1 MGGKNGKEENKATKP
16 AKSKSPEATNQQD
29 PSPPTT
35 TSTEGGSQDDPK
47 PDTKETRDP
56 KPVKGVAHDKVIV
69 HVGSDQ
75 RPSCVY
81 SQSAFYKIS
90 EVLTQLKP

>member
-1 MGGKNGKEENKATKP
+1 MGGKNSKEENKGTKP

-47 PDTKETRDP
+47 LDTKETRDP
-56 KPVKGVAHDKVIV
+56 KPVKGVANDKVIV
-69 HVGSDQ
+69 HVGSEQ

-90 EVLTQLKP
+90 EVLTGIKP

>member
-1 MGGKNGKEENKATKP
+1 MGAKNGKEENKPTRP
-16 AKSKSPEATNQQD
+16 AKSKSPEATNKQD

-35 TSTEGGSQDDPK
+35 PSIEGGSQDDPK

-69 HVGSDQ
+69 RVGSDQ
-75 RPSCVY
+75 LAPNNVCT
-81 SQSAFYKIS
+81 AK
-90 EVLTQLKP
+90 